1 NELTFE
7 DQSGSEQVYLHAQK
21 DWHTEV
27 ENDRVTE
34 VGHDNHHQVHN
45 DQFHRVMGNA
55 HHTVEGESRQYTQQD
70 QTLIVDGSLH
80 VKAGQVWVNDA
91 SNEIHIKA
99 GQKAVIEAGS
109 SITVKAGGSF
119 VSIDGGGVHLVGPAI
134 NLNSGGSSGAGSGY
148 AGKVAALPFGVESL
162 PDPVNSAAP
171 IDASL
176 TSALPAIAKLDI
188 PMMEICQRQTDG
200 SCPLKDCP
208 CK

>member
-1 NELTFE
+1 
-7 DQSGSEQVYLHAQK
+7 
-21 DWHTEV
+21 
-27 ENDRVTE
+27 
-34 VGHDNHHQVHN
+34 
-45 DQFHRVMGNA
+45 MGNA

-134 NLNSGGSSGAGSGY
+134 NLNSGGSPGAGSGY
-148 AGKVAALPFGVESL
+148 AGKAAALPLGVESPESPMPAQTISYEAL
-162 PDPVNSAAP
+162 LTAEKAHIPAVKICPVVGGG
-171 IDASL
+171 
-176 TSALPAIAKLDI
+176 
-188 PMMEICQRQTDG
+188 Q
-200 SCPLKDCP
+200 
-208 CK
+208 